1 MKITEGIGLAFS
13 RPWQFFKESFFGGKE
28 LVPIEE
34 DPVGEFLDKKKGGL
48 VPGEEEEKNEAPP
61 TTGETAQAVAVVAV
75 NKARDEKVE
84 AVKAV
89 AVSEAGN
96 VQKLSESEVAEKKAE
111 SSPVA
116 LAVEA
121 KAEESQ
127 PVNKASEEPVK
138 NEGKPQV
145 LEAVNQGAASS
156 NQPPAEKPKEAGAK
170 DTDSL
175 LDIFRSEQGEM
186 NTLGS
191 ISEELGDMS
200 IYSLL
205 EEGQKIMA
213 KIKGGHSES
222 S

>member
-34 DPVGEFLDKKKGGL
+34 DPVGEFLDKNKSSMVL
-48 VPGEEEEKNEAPP
+48 GEEEENEAPP

-84 AVKAV
+84 AVA
-89 AVSEAGN
+89 ASGASNE
-96 VQKLSESEVAEKKAE
+96 QKLNESGVTEKKPGD
-111 SSPVA
+111 SPVA

-121 KAEESQ
+121 KTEETQ
-127 PVNKASEEPVK
+127 PLSKASEEPVK
-138 NEGKPQV
+138 TEDKPQV
-145 LEAVNQGAASS
+145 LEAVNQSTEPSG
-156 NQPPAEKPKEAGAK
+156 QPSAKKPEGGEDK
-170 DTDSL
+170 DTESI
-175 LDIFRSEQGEM
+175 LDVFRSEQGEM
-186 NTLGS
+186 DTLGPL
-191 ISEELGDMS
+191 SEELDDMS

-205 EEGQKIMA
+205 EEGKKIVS
-213 KIKGGHSES
+213 KIRGGRSES

>member
-1 MKITEGIGLAFS
+1 MKTTEWMGLAFS

-34 DPVGEFLDKKKGGL
+34 DPVGEFLDKKKGGID
-48 VPGEEEEKNEAPP
+48 VGEEEVNKVHQTA
-61 TTGETAQAVAVVAV
+61 GETAQAVAVVAI
-75 NKARDEKVE
+75 NEAKEEKVE
-84 AVKAV
+84 AVA
-89 AVSEAGN
+89 ASEVGN
-96 VQKLSESEVAEKKAE
+96 VQKLKESEVTEKKAE
-111 SSPVA
+111 NSPVA

-121 KAEESQ
+121 KTEEAQ

-138 NEGKPQV
+138 AEDKPQA
-145 LEAVNQGAASS
+145 LEAVNQSTES
-156 NQPPAEKPKEAGAK
+156 PNQPPAEKPKEAGDK

-175 LDIFRSEQGEM
+175 LDVFRSEQGEM

-205 EEGQKIMA
+205 EEGKKIVA
-213 KIKGGHSES
+213 KIRGGQGES